1 MREAL
6 IPYSGRKYSHT
17 NSSISAM
24 TVIAQD
30 GHLTA
35 GAWAACGK
43 NGYPV
48 FRSYRFAVN
57 HLSLANHYSL

>member
-30 GHLTA
+30 G
-35 GAWAACGK
+35 GAWAAFGK
-43 NGYPV
+43 NGYLV
-48 FRSYRFAVN
+48 FRSY
-57 HLSLANHYSL
+57 